1 MSDPNHR
8 FDQTDSDQPQSHT
21 DGLAPGSEQPPQH
34 DQQPPPQESFQQP
47 QPGAQQAPPPG
58 WQQQTTPQAGAQ
70 QAPPPGWQQQTTP
83 QGGYQQAPPQGGY
96 QPSQQGSHYQQP
108 GFPPASKVG
117 RPAELLD
124 RFVARLLDGIILA
137 VVGGLVVGTVIIGAI
152 FQGSV
157 GALGFGGSSWLASAV
172 SAVLTAAL
180 YLAYFGFLESSRGQT
195 LGKMLMKIKTFG
207 PGGANPTMEEA
218 LKRNL
223 WTALPVVGV
232 IPLVGGPISSLLM
245 LGATIYIAMT
255 INNNVSTRQGWHD
268 TFAGGTTVIKVG

>member
-47 QPGAQQAPPPG
+47 QPGACWAPG

-195 LGKMLMKIKTFG
+195 LGKMVMKLETQG
-207 PGGANPTMEEA
+207 PDGGRPTLEQA
-218 LKRNL
+218 LRRNAFM
-223 WTALPVVGV
+223 ALGVLGV
-232 IPLVGGPISSLLM
+232 IPIIGGLLGGLASLAAAIIIAVG
-245 LGATIYIAMT
+245 
-255 INNNVSTRQGWHD
+255 INNDVAGRRGWHD
-268 TFAGGTTVIKVG
+268 QFAGGTQVIKTG